1 MKQTYFRE
9 QKYSRNFLVSKPRNL
24 YEQYVNAFAFSEMTP
39 IQPFPFNFSRKKTIV
54 EHSISPPT
62 SPNPPNIPND
72 TQFSINAVAQK
83 RSDAI
88 INQAKT
94 ELYEYNNLLRTA
106 TSSALRTQFSS
117 KIKKLEGTIMVE
129 ESKIKSLKGNA
140 AAQNRARERKRQKL
154 DKENIVEIYDAP
166 GHPSYLINNPDLLEK
181 MHSSIE
187 FGAADPK

>member
-1 MKQTYFRE
+1 
-9 QKYSRNFLVSKPRNL
+9 PRNL
-24 YEQYVNAFAFSEMTP
+24 YEQYVNAFAFSEMVKSQNTAPSKRELQQQAQSSWREIQTKNKNDIHSLISELLKTP
-39 IQPFPFNFSRKKTIV
+39 IQPSSFNFSRKKTIV

-72 TQFSINAVAQK
+72 TQFSINA
-83 RSDAI
+83 
-88 INQAKT
+88 T

-106 TSSALRTQFSS
+106 TSSALHTQFSS

-166 GHPSYLINNPDLLEK
+166 
-181 MHSSIE
+181 
-187 FGAADPK
+187 